1 MESSYK
7 KLDNDNERVSEYW
20 NIAIGL
26 QKVDDLEPSSYLLEL
41 KEKNEK
47 NILTNE
53 EIENL
58 LYKKYDNETEEEKR
72 LRKKECDIVANR
84 MVDT

>member
-47 NILTNE
+47 TYLQT
-53 EIENL
+53 
-58 LYKKYDNETEEEKR
+58 KKLKTCFITETLNYLIK
-72 LRKKECDIVANR
+72 I
-84 MVDT
+84 